1 MALSMTEQE
10 GVRLDKWLWA
20 ARFFKT
26 RRLAVDAID
35 GGKVHVNG
43 GRAKAAKEVRPGFEI
58 SVRKGPYEFD
68 VVVTGLA
75 ERRGSAKAAALLY
88 EETAESLQRRE
99 RLREQIAASPPPLT
113 PDSRPDK
120 KDRRRLA
127 SFKRG
132 G

>member
-1 MALSMTEQE
+1 MTEKQ
-10 GVRLDKWLWA
+10 GVRLDRWLWA

-26 RRLAVDAID
+26 RRLAVEAID
-35 GGKVHVNG
+35 GGKVEVNG

-58 SVRKGPYEFD
+58 TVRKGPYEHE

-75 ERRGSAKAAALLY
+75 ERRGSAKEAAGLY
-88 EETAESLQRRE
+88 EEKPESIERRA
-99 RLREQIAASPPPLT
+99 RLREQIAASPGPIM

-132 G
+132 EE